1 MLLPLWLVVLRL
13 VPLEV
18 LLSPTLVTSANL
30 AIHLGLLHAV
40 LLAPIIVEQK
50 GVHVAVQAGGLGRV
64 PESVR
69 GLRKNH
75 RTHRRIARHDRH
87 HLDRDPE
94 RGVYNC
100 PRHKKKIA
108 RESLAFSPGRL
119 CANHER
125 DRSPVSAVGL

>member
-50 GVHVAVQAGGLGRV
+50 GVHVAVQAGGHGRV
-64 PESVR
+64 PERVC
-69 GLRKNH
+69 GLRSV
-75 RTHRRIARHDRH
+75 DREQ
-87 HLDRDPE
+87 E
-94 RGVYNC
+94 RG
-100 PRHKKKIA
+100 R
-108 RESLAFSPGRL
+108 LGRY
-119 CANHER
+119 E
-125 DRSPVSAVGL
+125 D